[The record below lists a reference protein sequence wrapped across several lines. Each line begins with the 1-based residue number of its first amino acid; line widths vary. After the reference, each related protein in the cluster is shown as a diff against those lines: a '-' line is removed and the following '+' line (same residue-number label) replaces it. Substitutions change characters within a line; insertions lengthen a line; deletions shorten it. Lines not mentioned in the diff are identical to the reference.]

1 MIQDLAR
8 RSLKALLWNL
18 LGGVGRIFAQ
28 FVIQIWLARMLGP
41 DIFGQ
46 YAVVLVI
53 IGFGWLLADSG
64 FGTALIQK
72 DKINDEDVGYAL
84 GWILTL
90 SLLIGTSIIV
100 FSPQLA
106 LFVGDSRLVHPIAA
120 CGPIIGFQ
128 ALSNL
133 SSSLIRRNLDMK
145 RFQIIQLSG
154 YLGYGLVAISLAYYG
169 AGVWSLVI
177 GFLVQTIIIFI
188 FGYTI
193 VRHTLIPRL
202 RGNVVFR
209 NFGLNVLGSN
219 LANWAIESA
228 DRLII
233 GRQWGVPALGA
244 YAAASNLSRAPIS
257 LLVTSVQS
265 VMLSSA
271 SRAQNNPERLCRG
284 YASVISLTA
293 LITFPLFA
301 LLALKA
307 KFVVHLLYGEGW
319 NEAGQLFAT
328 FCVVVPF
335 YVLLAVTGP
344 ALSAIGSAAS
354 EFRIQLICAIALV
367 VGLLL
372 LADFPLSLAIWL
384 IPCIYFSRF
393 FLVYMAL
400 AKRIKLSPSRTIHA
414 FFGGTALAILVVM
427 VVFVSGKLISITIM
441 GQHGLDVA
449 QIVSAVATCLGVLH
463 LFPGLLIGDDLSS
476 LLLSRSADSKLAK
489 ILCLMIG
496 LKKVVKL
503 SI

>member
-1 MIQDLAR
+1 MTKDLAK
-8 RSLKALLWNL
+8 RSLHALLWNL
-18 LGGVGRIFAQ
+18 LGGLGKIFAQ

-46 YAVVLVI
+46 YVIVLVI

-72 DKINDEDVGYAL
+72 DKINDDDVGYAL
-84 GWILTL
+84 GWVL
-90 SLLIGTSIIV
+90 SLSVVVGTSIVI

-106 LFVGDSRLVHPIAA
+106 MFVGDSRLVLPIAA
-120 CGPIIGFQ
+120 CGPIIAFQ

-145 RFQIIQLSG
+145 RYQIIQLSG

-188 FGYTI
+188 FGYAI

-202 RGNVVFR
+202 RGNAVFR
-209 NFGLNVLGSN
+209 NFGLNVLGTN
-219 LANWAIESA
+219 LANAAIESA
-228 DRLII
+228 DRIII

-271 SRAQNNPERLCRG
+271 SRAQNDPERLCRG
-284 YASVISLTA
+284 YTSVISLTA

-319 NEAGQLFAT
+319 NEAGQLFST

-344 ALSAIGSAAS
+344 ALAAIGSAAS
-354 EFRIQLICAIALV
+354 EFRIQLICAVALII
-367 VGLLL
+367 GLLL
-372 LADFPLSLAIWL
+372 LADYPLSMAIWL
-384 IPCIYFSRF
+384 IPCVYFFRF
-393 FLVYMAL
+393 FLVYLAL
-400 AKRIKLSPSRTIHA
+400 AKRINLSPSRTIHA
-414 FFGGTALAILVVM
+414 FFGGTVLAILVVI
-427 VVFVSGKLISITIM
+427 VVSVSGRLIPVTIL
-441 GQHGLDVA
+441 GQSGLDLT
-449 QIVSAVATCLGVLH
+449 QLLLAVAACLSVLH
-463 LFPGLLIGDDLSS
+463 LFPGVLIGDDLSS

-489 ILCLMIG
+489 ILCRLIG
-496 LKKVVKL
+496 LKK
-503 SI
+503 

>member
-1 MIQDLAR
+1 MTYDLAK
-8 RSLKALLWNL
+8 RSLNAMFWNL
-18 LGGVGRIFAQ
+18 LGGVGKFFAQ

-46 YAVVLVI
+46 YSVVLVI

-72 DKINDEDVGYAL
+72 DKINNEDIGYAL
-84 GWILTL
+84 GWVLTM
-90 SLLIGTSIIV
+90 SLMIGISIVV

-106 LFVGDSRLVHPIAA
+106 LFIGDSRLVLPIAT
-120 CGPIIGFQ
+120 CGPIIVFQ

-145 RFQIIQLSG
+145 RYQIIQLSG
-154 YLGYGLVAISLAYYG
+154 YLGYGLVAILLAYYG

-177 GFLVQTIIIFI
+177 GFLVQTIIVFI
-188 FGYTI
+188 FGYAV

-209 NFGLNVLGSN
+209 NFGLNVLGTN

-228 DRLII
+228 DKLIV

-271 SRAQNNPERLCRG
+271 SRAQNDLERLCRG
-284 YASVISLTA
+284 YTSVISLTA

-307 KFVVHLLYGEGW
+307 KFLVLLLYGDGW
-319 NEAGQLFAT
+319 NEAGQLFST

-344 ALSAIGSAAS
+344 ALAAIGSAAS
-354 EFRIQLICAIALV
+354 EFRIQLICAVALII
-367 VGLLL
+367 GLLL
-372 LADFPLSLAIWL
+372 LANHPLSMAIWL
-384 IPCIYFSRF
+384 IPCVYLFRF
-393 FLVYMAL
+393 YLVYLAL
-400 AKRIKLSPSRTIHA
+400 AKRIRLTSSRTLHA
-414 FFGGTALAILVVM
+414 FFGGTVLAILVVI
-427 VVFVSGKLISITIM
+427 VVFVSGKLIPIEIM
-441 GQHGLDVA
+441 GQHGLDFI
-449 QIVSAVATCLGVLH
+449 QLLFPILTCLGVLH
-463 LFPGLLIGDDLSS
+463 VFPGLLIGDDLSS
-476 LLLSRSADSKLAK
+476 LLLSRYADSKLAK
-489 ILCLMIG
+489 IICRLIG
-496 LKKVVKL
+496 LKK
-503 SI
+503 

>member
-1 MIQDLAR
+1 MTQDLAK
-8 RSLKALLWNL
+8 RSLHALLWNL
-18 LGGVGRIFAQ
+18 LGGVGKIFAQ

-64 FGTALIQK
+64 FGIALIQK
-72 DKINDEDVGYAL
+72 DKINDDDVGYAL
-84 GWILTL
+84 GWVLTL
-90 SLLIGTSIIV
+90 SLVVGTSIVV

-106 LFVGDSRLVHPIAA
+106 MLVGDSRLVQPIAA
-120 CGPIIGFQ
+120 CGPIIAFQ

-133 SSSLIRRNLDMK
+133 SSCLIRRNLDMK
-145 RFQIIQLSG
+145 RYQIIQLSG

-177 GFLVQTIIIFI
+177 GFLVQTIIVFI
-188 FGYTI
+188 FGYAI

-209 NFGLNVLGSN
+209 NFGLNVLGTN

-233 GRQWGVPALGA
+233 GRQWGVPSLGA
-244 YAAASNLSRAPIS
+244 YAAASNLSRAPIA

-271 SRAQNNPERLCRG
+271 SRAQNDPERLCRG
-284 YASVISLTA
+284 YTSVISLTA

-307 KFVVHLLYGEGW
+307 KFVVHLLYGDGW
-319 NEAGQLFAT
+319 NEAGQLFST

-344 ALSAIGSAAS
+344 ALAAIGSAAS
-354 EFRIQLICAIALV
+354 EFRIQLICAVALTA
-367 VGLLL
+367 GLLL
-372 LADFPLSLAIWL
+372 LADYPLSLAIWL
-384 IPCIYFSRF
+384 IPCIYFFRF
-393 FLVYMAL
+393 FLVYLAL
-400 AKRIKLSPSRTIHA
+400 AKRIKLSPSRTLHA
-414 FFGGTALAILVVM
+414 FFGGTALAILVVII
-427 VVFVSGKLISITIM
+427 VFVSGKIIPMTAM
-441 GQHGLDVA
+441 GQHGLGLTQLLLAVVA
-449 QIVSAVATCLGVLH
+449 CLSVLH
-463 LFPGLLIGDDLSS
+463 LFPGVLIGDDLSS
-476 LLLSRSADSKLAK
+476 LMLSRSAESKLAK
-489 ILCLMIG
+489 ILCRLIG
-496 LKKVVKL
+496 LKK
-503 SI
+503 